1 MGKEK
6 EESQD
11 NGLDQTFNKDIKEL
25 SQTEI
30 TGISEKTMKTFAV
43 GLTVS
48 CNYAVSS
55 YSPHRLMCSNKH
67 MTAGK
72 WNVVV

>member
-11 NGLDQTFNKDIKEL
+11 NGLDQTFNRDIKEL

-30 TGISEKTMKTFAV
+30 TGISEKTMKTFGV
-43 GLTVS
+43 GLNVS
-48 CNYAVSS
+48 CNYPA
-55 YSPHRLMCSNKH
+55 PRGLMCSNKH
-67 MTAGK
+67 MTARK

>member
-11 NGLDQTFNKDIKEL
+11 NGLDQTFNRDIKEL

-30 TGISEKTMKTFAV
+30 TGISEKTMKTFGV
-43 GLTVS
+43 GLNVS

-55 YSPHRLMCSNKH
+55 YTPPPVDSCVQTSI
-67 MTAGK
+67 
-72 WNVVV
+72 